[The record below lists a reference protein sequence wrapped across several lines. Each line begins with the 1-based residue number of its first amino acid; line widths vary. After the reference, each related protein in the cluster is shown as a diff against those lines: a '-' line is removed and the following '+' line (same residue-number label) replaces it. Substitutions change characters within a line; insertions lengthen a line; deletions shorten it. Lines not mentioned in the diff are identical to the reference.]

1 MLSKKKKKNDAF
13 HLCCTVWFT
22 KRLLEFILSDVFRH
36 VFPHLVAER
45 RVCVPG
51 KALKMKPTQPWSS
64 NGSPPGRT
72 RRQVNK

>member
-13 HLCCTVWFT
+13 HLCCTVWFI

-45 RVCVPG
+45 RVCLA
-51 KALKMKPTQPWSS
+51 KL
-64 NGSPPGRT
+64 
-72 RRQVNK
+72 